1 MASNGVED
9 VTLESDG
16 TVRVDSP
23 VAKPPRCF
31 APSTLQRR
39 FKYLASPRGP
49 IQCGP
54 GTRNNVRDFQD
65 RIHFF
70 SGIPPQRAYLSVSTT
85 ANGASTSEV
94 ATRIALHSSVSLP
107 FDSPCVLE
115 QTIHSYRPN
124 WRLESFKFK
133 SGILGKR
140 AFSSPQPAV
149 SPVNPVSP
157 HCPTP
162 PKANSLEP
170 LNRTETDMPFTQRPS
185 QTNKPAIN
193 TNTFMRPTSAK
204 VPSYHKLDSNA
215 IQTYLTASHYYGDK
229 GDSKIENRA
238 TKFNGPMPFLIH
250 TNSLKTSPSTMSQ
263 EKRKDMILEEISW
276 QAHTSEGCATPLKA
290 ERMACKSEGS
300 ISHSL
305 EKAGNVNSEIMLTE
319 AVRRMSGNSSANNI
333 MWNGLCRQLQG
344 HEGHSEDAQLSHS
357 NERKATE
364 SPQGESIPQSPA
376 KTCNSC
382 LISGD
387 SDGNRMQMQAVE
399 SLSIINAHIFSN
411 LSGAVVTKGNVD
423 AMQQRR
429 EPQKT
434 NSSQMASVS
443 LVTTQISAIQLN
455 KETKSHKSEDER
467 VDMEMKEFG
476 ADNDEMQHYL
486 DEDGDEE
493 ELPDAL
499 EDEDNSQDDDE
510 SDCSSV
516 NEESST
522 SSVVVYRSC
531 MEDSSQA
538 CLNDSRVLKPA
549 LVPSL
554 FSMKP
559 PTIYFST
566 PDEKVALLPL
576 KQRKLLRWKMSS
588 VTPNVVRHTIAR
600 SHFKVTKRNHDWL
613 GCWGH
618 HMKSPGFKA
627 IREYQKLNH
636 FPGSFQIGRKD
647 RLWRNLSKMQARF
660 GKREF
665 NFFPQSY
672 VLPQD
677 IKLLKKSWEEAG
689 SKQKWIV
696 KPPAS
701 ARGIGIQVIHKW
713 NQLPRRRPLLVQK
726 YLNKPYLI
734 NGCKFDLRIY
744 VYVTSYDP
752 LRIYM
757 FTDGL
762 VRFASCKYSTSM
774 RSLSNKFMHL
784 TNYSVNKKN
793 SEYKPNSDEKAC
805 QGHKWAL
812 KALWNY
818 LSQKGVST
826 NAIWEKIKDIV
837 IKTIIA
843 SDPYVNSLM
852 KMHVRRPYCCHELF
866 GFDIML
872 DENLKP
878 WILEVNISPSLHS
891 NSALDVAIKGQMIR
905 DLLNLAGFVLPLKGD
920 VTGSRVIS
928 STSSMSGHMKER
940 TRYTAELS
948 SDEKVKRA
956 YFLSQRFAE
965 QEFYSSILEVLTL
978 EDVRVLS
985 ETEDEFCRRGEFER
999 VYPSFSSSR
1008 YLRFFE
1014 QPRYLNILLNQWE
1027 QKYYPNKV
1035 RGIELLR
1042 NLCQKG
1048 VHLGTTSDPAHV
1060 WSKSH
1065 SIQKPDAPVNGI
1077 VKQESVRVS
1086 TSVQRKKC
1094 DELTRDLEQISSSQ
1108 SLPTIGD
1115 LGTKDYL
1122 LLPPTP
1128 NSLRDITQ
1136 AL

>member
-16 TVRVDSP
+16 TVRVDSF
-23 VAKPPRCF
+23 KPPRCF
-31 APSTLQRR
+31 SPSTLQRR
-39 FKYLASPRGP
+39 FKYLAPPRGP

-54 GTRNNVRDFQD
+54 GTRTNVRDFQD
-65 RIHFF
+65 RIRFF

-85 ANGASTSEV
+85 ANGASTSEA

-149 SPVNPVSP
+149 SPANPVSP
-157 HCPTP
+157 HCPIP

-170 LNRTETDMPFTQRPS
+170 LNKTETDMPFTQRPTR
-185 QTNKPAIN
+185 TNKPAIN

-204 VPSYHKLDSNA
+204 VPSYHKLDSNTV
-215 IQTYLTASHYYGDK
+215 QTYLTASHCNGDK

-238 TKFNGPMPFLIH
+238 TKLNGPMLF
-250 TNSLKTSPSTMSQ
+250 LKTSPSTLSR

-276 QAHTSEGCATPLKA
+276 QAHTSEGCATPLRA
-290 ERMACKSEGS
+290 ERMTCKSEGN
-300 ISHSL
+300 ISHRL
-305 EKAGNVNSEIMLTE
+305 EKAGNVNSEIMLTK
-319 AVRRMSGNSSANNI
+319 AVRRMSGNSSAKNR
-333 MWNGLCRQLQG
+333 MWNGFCRQPQG
-344 HEGHSEDAQLSHS
+344 HEGHSEDSQLSHS

-364 SPQGESIPQSPA
+364 SPQGECISQSSV
-376 KTCNSC
+376 KTSNSRH
-382 LISGD
+382 INGD
-387 SDGNRMQMQAVE
+387 SDGSHMQMQAVE
-399 SLSIINAHIFSN
+399 SSNIIKAHIFSN
-411 LSGAVVTKGNVD
+411 LSDAVVTKGNVD
-423 AMQQRR
+423 AMQQKRA
-429 EPQKT
+429 PQKT
-434 NSSQMASVS
+434 DSSQMASVS

-455 KETKSHKSEDER
+455 KETKSHKSGDER
-467 VDMEMKEFG
+467 VDMEMKELG
-476 ADNDEMQHYL
+476 ADYDEMQQDL

-499 EDEDNSQDDDE
+499 EEDDNSQDDDE

-516 NEESST
+516 TEESSA
-522 SSVVVYRSC
+522 SSVVVYRSF
-531 MEDSSQA
+531 MEDSSQV
-538 CLNDSRVLKPA
+538 CSNDSRVLKPA

-554 FSMKP
+554 FSTKP

-566 PDEKVALLPL
+566 PDEKVELLPL

-627 IREYQKLNH
+627 IQEHQKLNH

-660 GKREF
+660 GKKEF

-774 RSLSNKFMHL
+774 KSLSNKFMHL

-805 QGHKWAL
+805 QGHKW
-812 KALWNY
+812 
-818 LSQKGVST
+818 
-826 NAIWEKIKDIV
+826 
-837 IKTIIA
+837 
-843 SDPYVNSLM
+843 SDPYVNSLL

-872 DENLKP
+872 DESLKP

-891 NSALDVAIKGQMIR
+891 NSALDVAIKGQMIS

-920 VTGSRVIS
+920 VTGSRVNS
-928 STSSMSGHMKER
+928 STSSMSGQMKER

-956 YFLSQRFAE
+956 YFLSQRFAD
-965 QEFYSSILEVLTL
+965 QEFYSSILEVLTV

-985 ETEDEFCRRGEFER
+985 DTEDEFCRRGEFER

-1027 QKYYPNKV
+1027 QKYYLNKV

-1048 VHLGTTSDPAHV
+1048 VQLGTTCDPAHV

-1065 SIQKPDAPVNGI
+1065 SIQKPEAPVNGSI
-1077 VKQESVRVS
+1077 KQETVTVS
-1086 TSVQRKKC
+1086 TSVKRKKC
-1094 DELTRDLEQISSSQ
+1094 DELTGDFEQISSNR
-1108 SLPTIGD
+1108 SLPTIGE
-1115 LGTKDYL
+1115 LGTNDYL

-1128 NSLRDITQ
+1128 NSLHDITQ

>member
-39 FKYLASPRGP
+39 FKYLAPPRGP

-65 RIHFF
+65 RINFF

-149 SPVNPVSP
+149 PPVNPVSP

-170 LNRTETDMPFTQRPS
+170 LNRTETDMPFTPRPS

-215 IQTYLTASHYYGDK
+215 IQTYLTAFHYYGDK

-276 QAHTSEGCATPLKA
+276 QAHTSEGCATPLRA

-499 EDEDNSQDDDE
+499 EDEDNSQDDD
-510 SDCSSV
+510 
-516 NEESST
+516 
-522 SSVVVYRSC
+522 
-531 MEDSSQA
+531 
-538 CLNDSRVLKPA
+538 
-549 LVPSL
+549 
-554 FSMKP
+554 
-559 PTIYFST
+559 
-566 PDEKVALLPL
+566 VALLPL

-600 SHFKVTKRNHDWL
+600 SHFKVTQ
-613 GCWGH
+613 
-618 HMKSPGFKA
+618 S
-627 IREYQKLNH
+627 
-636 FPGSFQIGRKD
+636 SFQIGRKD

-905 DLLNLAGFVLPLKGD
+905 DLLNLAGFILPLKGD

-928 STSSMSGHMKER
+928 STSSMSAHMKER

-1027 QKYYPNKV
+1027 QKYYPNKTRYTV
-1035 RGIELLR
+1035 IVQIAGRQLR
-1042 NLCQKG
+1042 LTGNATMEARHIACLALMHQAPSVEHRSFERQGACTEPRAPRRRAWSTERRRAWSTESRSVEWRAPK
-1048 VHLGTTSDPAHV
+1048 VHASSAEHRASSTERQSVKHRA
-1060 WSKSH
+1060 SSAK
-1065 SIQKPDAPVNGI
+1065 DACVEHRAPKRRAPNGRAP
-1077 VKQESVRVS
+1077 KHRAPKHRASSTES
-1086 TSVQRKKC
+1086 QAQ
-1094 DELTRDLEQISSSQ
+1094 TR
-1108 SLPTIGD
+1108 
-1115 LGTKDYL
+1115 
-1122 LLPPTP
+1122 
-1128 NSLRDITQ
+1128 
-1136 AL
+1136 